1 MPVSTAA
8 VLSRAETVR
17 PAHVWAVFLR
27 NVEAARHASYL
38 WVLLSGL
45 FEPVFFLGAIGVG
58 VGTLVGDLN
67 VYGQPVS
74 YATFVAPAM
83 LASSL
88 MNGAVSE
95 STFTF
100 FTRLRMTRLHD
111 ATACTPVSSLAI
123 VCGEMLWNVATSA
136 VHAVSFLA
144 FMCALDLVQPTRLP
158 ALFVAALLVSAAFSA
173 MGLALSTFLRG
184 THDFDRVNLVT
195 FSMFVFSGTF
205 TPTDGYPAALG
216 FLAQCTPLAQAVDL
230 VRGLSLDTIGW
241 ATALPVVYLLVLMAG
256 GLLLAG
262 HRVERILRA

>member
-1 MPVSTAA
+1 MPASTTAA
-8 VLSRAETVR
+8 SGWTEVAR

-45 FEPVFFLGAIGVG
+45 FEPVFFLGAIGLG
-58 VGTLVGDLN
+58 VGTLVGDLT
-67 VYGQPVS
+67 VYGHQAS

-100 FTRLRMTRLHD
+100 FTRLKMTKLHD

-144 FMCALDLVQPTRLP
+144 FMCALHLVHPARLP
-158 ALFVAALLVSAAFSA
+158 ALFIAALLVSAACSA
-173 MGLALSTFLRG
+173 MSLALSTFLRG

-230 VRGLSLDTIGW
+230 VRRLSLDSFGW
-241 ATALPVVYLLVLMAG
+241 TTALPVVYLLVLMNA

-262 HRVERILRA
+262 RRVERILRA